1 MMENAI
7 SIDAE
12 ALNEVISSLES
23 KLATM
28 TEIYD
33 SLNNKLELLNGE
45 SDVWKGPSQEETY
58 EYYKE
63 ISSRFP
69 DTLKRLDDFI
79 EFLKGT
85 VQNYQNEDDSIIKDL
100 EINENNLSVS

>member
-1 MMENAI
+1 MENII
-7 SIDAE
+7 SIDTE
-12 ALNEVISSLES
+12 ALNEVISSLET
-23 KLATM
+23 KLANM

-33 SLNNKLELLNGE
+33 SLNTKLELLNGE

-69 DTLKRLDDFI
+69 DTLKKLDNFI
-79 EFLKGT
+79 TYLKKT
-85 VQNYQNEDDSIIKDL
+85 VQDYKNEDDSIIKDL
-100 EINENNLSVS
+100 EINENNLSIN